1 MAIDTSLKFLTSSV
15 SAAVLVVTNSIKG
28 INIDEISGLDSSLF
42 ISSNI
47 ISSNIIRLR
56 HIARNLRRREQQG
69 RLPQVDYGLAK
80 LGDVLNVGDVA
91 IELVSHFPQTAGIN
105 LSHRSI
111 GHILNTDLDPGY
123 PGQPWC
129 DA

>member
-15 SAAVLVVTNSIKG
+15 SAAVLVVTNSIKS

-42 ISSNI
+42 